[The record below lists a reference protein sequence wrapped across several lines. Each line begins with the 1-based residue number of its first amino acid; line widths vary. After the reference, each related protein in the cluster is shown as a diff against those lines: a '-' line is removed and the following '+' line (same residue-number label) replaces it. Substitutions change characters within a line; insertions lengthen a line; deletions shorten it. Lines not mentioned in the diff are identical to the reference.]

1 MEEKRKLSGWANIQQ
16 IILLDL
22 KYYDDKNLYS
32 YEEYRQIV
40 PRNVEVPMS
49 KSEMPETSVIDTNNF
64 IVKKEDNY
72 QLADIITSELKMIDE
87 EKKELKRKEDA
98 IRETLLKEMEDKG
111 IIKISDENISITY
124 KAPTEKETFR
134 TKDFKKDLP
143 DLYDTYVEF
152 TPVKSSLLIK
162 IK

>member
-1 MEEKRKLSGWANIQQ
+1 MN
-16 IILLDL
+16 
-22 KYYDDKNLYS
+22 NL
-32 YEEYRQIV
+32 
-40 PRNVEVPMS
+40 
-49 KSEMPETSVIDTNNF
+49 

-72 QLADIITSELKMIDE
+72 QLTDTIISELRLIDE
-87 EKKELKRKEDA
+87 EEKELKEKKEK
-98 IRETLLKEMEDKG
+98 IREILLKEMEDKN
-111 IIKISDENISITY
+111 ILKLENEKISITR
-124 KAPTEKETFR
+124 KEPTERETFR

>member
-1 MEEKRKLSGWANIQQ
+1 MEEKKTLSGWANMQQ
-16 IILLDL
+16 IRLLDL
-22 KYYDDKNLYS
+22 KYYDDNNLYS

-40 PRNVEVPMS
+40 PRNVEVPMP
-49 KSEMPETSVIDTNNF
+49 KPEMPAITITDINDF

-72 QLADIITSELKMIDE
+72 QLADIITLELKMIDE
-87 EKKELKRKEDA
+87 ERRELKRREDA
-98 IRETLLKEMEDKG
+98 IREALLKEMEDKG
-111 IIKISDENISITY
+111 IIKIPDENISITY
-124 KAPTEKETFR
+124 KAPTERETFR
-134 TKDFKKDLP
+134 TAKFKKDLP

>member
-1 MEEKRKLSGWANIQQ
+1 MN
-16 IILLDL
+16 
-22 KYYDDKNLYS
+22 NL
-32 YEEYRQIV
+32 
-40 PRNVEVPMS
+40 
-49 KSEMPETSVIDTNNF
+49 

-72 QLADIITSELKMIDE
+72 QLTDTIISELRLIDE
-87 EKKELKRKEDA
+87 EEKELKGKKEK
-98 IRETLLKEMEDKG
+98 IREILLKEMEDKN
-111 IIKISDENISITY
+111 ILKLENENISISY
-124 KAPTEKETFR
+124 KAPTERETFR

>member
-1 MEEKRKLSGWANIQQ
+1 MEEKRTLAISITD
-16 IILLDL
+16 I
-22 KYYDDKNLYS
+22 
-32 YEEYRQIV
+32 
-40 PRNVEVPMS
+40 
-49 KSEMPETSVIDTNNF
+49 TNF
-64 IVKKEDNY
+64 IIKKEDNY
-72 QLADIITSELKMIDE
+72 QLANIITSELKMIDE
-87 EKKELKRKEDA
+87 EEKKLKEKKEK
-98 IRETLLKEMEDKG
+98 IREALLKEMEDKG
-111 IIKISDENISITY
+111 ILKIADENISITY

>member
-1 MEEKRKLSGWANIQQ
+1 MQENKAKKV
-16 IILLDL
+16 DL
-22 KYYDDKNLYS
+22 YNL
-32 YEEYRQIV
+32 
-40 PRNVEVPMS
+40 
-49 KSEMPETSVIDTNNF
+49 

-98 IRETLLKEMEDKG
+98 IREILLKEMEDKG

-134 TKDFKKDLP
+134 TAKFKKDLP

-152 TPVKSSLLIK
+152 TPVKSSLVIK

>member
-1 MEEKRKLSGWANIQQ
+1 MN
-16 IILLDL
+16 DL
-22 KYYDDKNLYS
+22 
-32 YEEYRQIV
+32 
-40 PRNVEVPMS
+40 
-49 KSEMPETSVIDTNNF
+49 

-87 EKKELKRKEDA
+87 EKREIKRKEDA
-98 IRETLLKEMEDKG
+98 IREALLKEMEDKG

-124 KAPTEKETFR
+124 KAPTERETFR

-162 IK
+162 FK

>member
-1 MEEKRKLSGWANIQQ
+1 MEEKRTLSGWANIQQ
-16 IILLDL
+16 IRLLDL
-22 KYYDDKNLYS
+22 KYYDDNNLYS

-40 PRNVEVPMS
+40 PRNVEVPMP
-49 KSEMPETSVIDTNNF
+49 KPEMPAITITDINDF

-87 EKKELKRKEDA
+87 EKRELKRKEDA
-98 IRETLLKEMEDKG
+98 IRETLLKEMEEKN
-111 IIKISDENISITY
+111 ILKLESENVSITY
-124 KAPTEKETFR
+124 KAQTERETFR

-152 TPVKSSLLIK
+152 TSIKSSLLIK

>member
-1 MEEKRKLSGWANIQQ
+1 MQEKRTLAGWANMQKIR
-16 IILLDL
+16 LLDL
-22 KYYDDKNLYS
+22 KYYDDNNLYS

-40 PRNVEVPMS
+40 PRNVEVPMP
-49 KSEMPETSVIDTNNF
+49 KPEMPATSVIDINNF

-72 QLADIITSELKMIDE
+72 QLADIITSELRMIDE

-152 TPVKSSLLIK
+152 TPVKSSLVIK

>member
-1 MEEKRKLSGWANIQQ
+1 MN
-16 IILLDL
+16 
-22 KYYDDKNLYS
+22 NL
-32 YEEYRQIV
+32 
-40 PRNVEVPMS
+40 
-49 KSEMPETSVIDTNNF
+49 

-72 QLADIITSELKMIDE
+72 QLTDTIISELRLIDE
-87 EKKELKRKEDA
+87 EERELKEKKEK
-98 IRETLLKEMEDKG
+98 IREILLKEMEEKNML
-111 IIKISDENISITY
+111 KLERENISITY

-152 TPVKSSLLIK
+152 TPVKGSLLIK

>member
-1 MEEKRKLSGWANIQQ
+1 MN
-16 IILLDL
+16 
-22 KYYDDKNLYS
+22 NL
-32 YEEYRQIV
+32 
-40 PRNVEVPMS
+40 
-49 KSEMPETSVIDTNNF
+49 

-72 QLADIITSELKMIDE
+72 QLTDTIISELRLIDE
-87 EKKELKRKEDA
+87 EEKELKEKKEK
-98 IRETLLKEMEDKG
+98 IREILLKEMEDKN
-111 IIKISDENISITY
+111 ILKLENENISITR
-124 KAPTEKETFR
+124 KEPTERETFR

>member
-1 MEEKRKLSGWANIQQ
+1 MQENEVKKV
-16 IILLDL
+16 DL
-22 KYYDDKNLYS
+22 YNL
-32 YEEYRQIV
+32 
-40 PRNVEVPMS
+40 
-49 KSEMPETSVIDTNNF
+49 

-72 QLADIITSELKMIDE
+72 QLADIITSELRMIDE

-98 IRETLLKEMEDKG
+98 IRETLLKEMEEK
-111 IIKISDENISITY
+111 KILKLENENISITY

-134 TKDFKKDLP
+134 TAMFKKDLP

>member
-1 MEEKRKLSGWANIQQ
+1 MEEKKTLSGWANIQQ
-16 IILLDL
+16 IRLLDL
-22 KYYDDKNLYS
+22 KYYDDNNLYS

-40 PRNVEVPMS
+40 PRNVEVPMP
-49 KSEMPETSVIDTNNF
+49 KPEMPAITITDINDF
-64 IVKKEDNY
+64 IVKKEDNS

-87 EKKELKRKEDA
+87 EKRELKRKEDA
-98 IRETLLKEMEDKG
+98 IREALIKEMEDKG

-124 KAPTEKETFR
+124 KAPTERETFR

>member
-16 IILLDL
+16 IILLDS

-49 KSEMPETSVIDTNNF
+49 KPEMPGTSVIDINNF

-72 QLADIITSELKMIDE
+72 QLSNIIRDSTYARPSPVRIGMFSSIIQIPVCSFFTIAVPLFRCVGNIFQFTSFS
-87 EKKELKRKEDA
+87 
-98 IRETLLKEMEDKG
+98 TNS
-111 IIKISDENISITY
+111 IS
-124 KAPTEKETFR
+124 
-134 TKDFKKDLP
+134 
-143 DLYDTYVEF
+143 
-152 TPVKSSLLIK
+152 
-162 IK
+162 

>member
-1 MEEKRKLSGWANIQQ
+1 MEEKRTLSGWANIQQ
-16 IILLDL
+16 IRLLDL
-22 KYYDDKNLYS
+22 KYYDDNNLYS

-40 PRNVEVPMS
+40 PRNVEVPMP
-49 KSEMPETSVIDTNNF
+49 KPEMPAITITDINDF

-87 EKKELKRKEDA
+87 EKRELKRKEDA

-124 KAPTEKETFR
+124 KAPTERETFR
-134 TKDFKKDLP
+134 TAKFREDLP

-152 TPVKSSLLIK
+152 TPVKSSLIIK